1 MPLAESILTVVASA
15 AGIGSGVKDLADFL
29 NANVRIEGAL
39 TDLVEESFQER
50 LPRLRHLCLDEG
62 PTFDRDKFCDL
73 LSKRNLEIRTVDGL
87 RKALLPIL
95 NESVSTPGAIYKEED
110 FVPVYESIL
119 SSAVRGLWKKIG
131 SYELLPG
138 EILMGQCESLLKQ
151 QDAQLLQTTSG
162 FSALAGSMQELAA
175 RVEFLQVEVR
185 ALARYA
191 LGLWQQVYDELADA
205 APPPEHRVGQNVYR
219 NPFLLVRAEDFNHNY
234 AKLARLFQNSP
245 EWDSIQSRTENVFI
259 EGGRGTGKSMFLRR
273 LTAQASLAAERL
285 HNSGVRFE
293 DVGVD
298 YFGVYVKLTRG
309 YYDQFTSI
317 ETISPEV
324 ASIFAQHE
332 LNIEIF
338 DAFVDTLQWLINE
351 GSLPTISEQADS
363 LTQELKSLLPRA
375 PAVRTLAD
383 LQRVAVR
390 FEQDQITAYYRE
402 KAFGRDVAY
411 QGSGCETVGFLRQLS
426 QIFRRRLFP
435 RREIRLF
442 ILIDEFETLLEIQQI
457 ALNTVMKMR
466 LPDLTTKVAVRKAGR
481 KTAETFTAG
490 DPIQQPRD
498 YTEVRLDYNVTMPE
512 YSKLLEGIA
521 AKRLEYVQY
530 PDKEIKHYLQE
541 QEHSQ
546 EVPVDKLQVELR
558 QLWES
563 GQRRKDEMDSEF
575 QTKYTVAAVY
585 RSLAK
590 IGKRKAFCG
599 FDQYVLL
606 SSGITSN
613 FMELCKYAFYFALSD
628 QLPLPENPKIPPYLQ
643 TEAAYR
649 VSQRL
654 FATIDGNV
662 LRVGSALSRLL
673 ADLGGI
679 LRSRLLYHPSEP
691 EANRLAVSDFGDLDQ
706 EKYSF
711 LAEVLDGALVWSV
724 LHLKSSGE
732 AFRPKHAARPPN
744 AELIINRIYCPALGI
759 SPRARWRVDMKLS
772 DLLGLIDLDTR
783 KNTFQR
789 LVRSV
794 GSSPPPDSPQG
805 ALLFEGQDP
814 LQ

>member
-1 MPLAESILTVVASA
+1 MALAETILTVVASA
-15 AGIGSGVKDLADFL
+15 AGIGSAVKDLADFL
-29 NANVRIEGAL
+29 NANVKIEAAL

-50 LPRLRHLCLDEG
+50 LPRLRHLCIGEG
-62 PTFDRDKFCDL
+62 PTFDRGRFCDL
-73 LSKRNLEIRTVDGL
+73 LTATNFEIRTVEGL
-87 RKALLPIL
+87 RRALLPIL
-95 NESVSTPGAIYKEED
+95 NEAVSTPAAIYKEED
-110 FVPVYESIL
+110 FIPVYESIL
-119 SSAVRGLWKKIG
+119 SSALRGLWKKIG

-138 EILMGQCESLLKQ
+138 EILMGQCEALLKQ
-151 QDAQLLQTTSG
+151 QDAQRLQTTSG
-162 FSALAGSMQELAA
+162 FSVLEGSMQDLTV
-175 RVEFLQVEVR
+175 RVDSLQTEVR
-185 ALARYA
+185 ALASYA
-191 LGLWQQVYDELADA
+191 SGLWQQVYDKLADA
-205 APPPEHRVGQNVYR
+205 APPPEHRVGENLYR

-234 AKLARLFQNSP
+234 AKLARLFQNCP

-273 LTAQASLAAERL
+273 LTAQASLAAGRL
-285 HNSGVRFE
+285 QKSGADFE
-293 DVGVD
+293 GVGVD

-309 YYDQFTSI
+309 YYEQFTSI
-317 ETISPEV
+317 ETINSKV

-351 GSLPTISEQADS
+351 GALPSAAEQADS
-363 LTQELKSLLPRA
+363 LTQELKSLLPRS

-383 LQRVAVR
+383 LQNVAVR
-390 FEQDQITAYYRE
+390 FEQDQITTYYRE

-442 ILIDEFETLLEIQQI
+442 ILIDEFESLLEIQQI

-466 LPDLTTKVAVRKAGR
+466 LPDLTTKVAVRKTGR
-481 KTAETFTAG
+481 KTAETFTPS

-498 YTEVRLDYNVTMPE
+498 YTEVRLDYDVTLPE

-521 AKRLEYVQY
+521 AKRLEDVQY
-530 PDKEIKHYLQE
+530 PDKDIKHYLQD
-541 QEHSQ
+541 QDHSQ
-546 EVPVDKLQVELR
+546 EVSGDKLQVELR
-558 QLWES
+558 EIWES
-563 GQRRKDEMDSEF
+563 GQRRKKVMDAEF
-575 QTKYTVAAVY
+575 RTMYTVAGVY

-590 IGKRKAFCG
+590 VGKRKAFCG

-613 FMELCKYAFYFALSD
+613 FIELCKYAFYFALSD
-628 QLPLPENPKIPPYLQ
+628 QLPLREKPKIPPYLQ

-654 FATIDGNV
+654 FSTIEGNV
-662 LRVGSALSRLL
+662 PRVGSALSRLL
-673 ADLGGI
+673 ADLGRI
-679 LRSRLLYHPSEP
+679 LRGRLLYHPSEP
-691 EANRLAVSDFGDLDQ
+691 EANRLAVSDFGDLGQ
-706 EKYSF
+706 ERYSL
-711 LAEVLDGALVWSV
+711 LAEVLDGAIVWSV
-724 LHLKSSGE
+724 LHFKSSGE
-732 AFRPKHAARPPN
+732 AFRPKRAALPPN
-744 AELIINRIYCPALGI
+744 AELIINRIYCPAFGI

-772 DLLGLIDLDTR
+772 DLLGLIDSETR
-783 KNTFQR
+783 EEAFQR

-794 GSSPPPDSPQG
+794 GSGPPPDSPQ
-805 ALLFEGQDP
+805 AHLFEEQEP